1 MNILCFG
8 ISHQTANV
16 EVRERFAI
24 PDSALADSLTRL
36 AQVPSV
42 QESVLL
48 STCNR
53 TEFYI
58 VTQDSQL
65 AIEPLF
71 HDFYGPV
78 EANEL
83 QHLFRLQ
90 ALPSIRHLFR
100 VASGLE
106 SMVLGETE
114 IFGQVKRAYESAT
127 RSGTTGRILNRLFQR
142 AFHVGKHVR
151 SATAITRGCVSVGSV
166 AVDLAQ
172 QIFGELDGRKIMI
185 LGAGETSERTAWSF
199 QSRGARQLFVSNRS
213 FERAT
218 ELAEAIGG
226 RAIRFDDWEDEF
238 RDLDILVSST
248 SAPHAIVTRA
258 KLEPMLRMRRDRPL
272 FIIDLAMPR
281 DVDPAVHEMDGVY
294 VYDLD
299 SLRAI
304 AGRTLEAR
312 KKEAEACDGL
322 IEKHV
327 HDFETWLNRIAERR
341 LHRRQSSARERERR
355 HSSGPAAAGWHWPRP
370 NWSNRRWNVSRRDR
384 KSFVRIIRTTGDR
397 RLDISLSQPGPKI
410 AKGLFTKELEEALLS
425 QEIDVAVHSLKDL
438 PTELPPELNVSCDLA
453 AARSGGCLDLEV
465 CEIPE
470 RNPCRRTCRD
480 QQPSPGSPDCWPFA
494 RICAFPTS
502 AAMSLPGSRNF

>member
-1 MNILCFG
+1 MNIFCFG

-24 PDSALADSLTRL
+24 PDSALADSLNRL
-36 AQVPSV
+36 ARISSI
-42 QESVLL
+42 QEGVVL

-53 TEFYI
+53 TELYI

-78 EANEL
+78 EGNEI

-90 ALPSIRHLFR
+90 ALASIRHLFR

-114 IFGQVKRAYESAT
+114 IFGQVKRAYEAAA
-127 RSGTTGRILNRLFQR
+127 RSGTTGRILNRLFQK

-151 SATAITRGCVSVGSV
+151 SATAITRGYVSVGSV

-172 QIFGELDGRKIMI
+172 QIFGELEGRRIMI

-218 ELAEAIGG
+218 QLAEAIGG
-226 RAIRFDDWEDEF
+226 RAIRFDDWEEEF

-281 DVDPAVHEMDGVY
+281 DVDPSVHDMDGVY

-312 KKEAEACDGL
+312 KKEAEACDDL

-327 HDFETWLNRIAERR
+327 HDFEAWLNRIADK
-341 LHRRQSSARERERR
+341 AIA
-355 HSSGPAAAGWHWPRP
+355 PAAIECPR
-370 NWSNRRWNVSRRDR
+370 
-384 KSFVRIIRTTGDR
+384 T
-397 RLDISLSQPGPKI
+397 
-410 AKGLFTKELEEALLS
+410 
-425 QEIDVAVHSLKDL
+425 
-438 PTELPPELNVSCDLA
+438 
-453 AARSGGCLDLEV
+453 
-465 CEIPE
+465 
-470 RNPCRRTCRD
+470 
-480 QQPSPGSPDCWPFA
+480 
-494 RICAFPTS
+494 
-502 AAMSLPGSRNF
+502 

>member
-24 PDSALADSLTRL
+24 PDSALAYSLARL
-36 AQVPSV
+36 AQIRNV

-58 VTQDSQL
+58 VTMDSQL

-78 EANEL
+78 DVGEF

-90 ALPSIRHLFR
+90 AVPSIRHLFR

-106 SMVLGETE
+106 SMVVGETE
-114 IFGQVKRAYESAT
+114 IFGQVKRAYEAAA
-127 RSGTTGRILNRLFQR
+127 RSGTTGRILNRLFQK

-151 SATAITRGCVSVGSV
+151 SSTAITRGSVSVGSV
-166 AVDLAQ
+166 AVDLAK

-185 LGAGETSERTAWSF
+185 LGAGETSERTARSLH
-199 QSRGARQLFVSNRS
+199 SRGARQLFVSNRS
-213 FERAT
+213 FERAAG
-218 ELAEAIGG
+218 LAEAIGG
-226 RAIRFDDWEDEF
+226 RAIRFDDWEEEF

-258 KLEPMLRMRRDRPL
+258 KLEPILRVRRDRPL

-299 SLRAI
+299 SLQAI
-304 AGRTLEAR
+304 AQQTLETR

-322 IEKHV
+322 IEKYV
-327 HDFETWLNRIAERR
+327 QDFESWLNRIAD
-341 LHRRQSSARERERR
+341 
-355 HSSGPAAAGWHWPRP
+355 GTIAAAA
-370 NWSNRRWNVSRRDR
+370 
-384 KSFVRIIRTTGDR
+384 I
-397 RLDISLSQPGPKI
+397 
-410 AKGLFTKELEEALLS
+410 E
-425 QEIDVAVHSLKDL
+425 
-438 PTELPPELNVSCDLA
+438 
-453 AARSGGCLDLEV
+453 
-465 CEIPE
+465 
-470 RNPCRRTCRD
+470 CRRT
-480 QQPSPGSPDCWPFA
+480 
-494 RICAFPTS
+494 
-502 AAMSLPGSRNF
+502 

>member
-1 MNILCFG
+1 
-8 ISHQTANV
+8 
-16 EVRERFAI
+16 
-24 PDSALADSLTRL
+24 
-36 AQVPSV
+36 
-42 QESVLL
+42 VLL

-58 VTQDSQL
+58 VSPNSQL

-71 HDFYGPV
+71 QDFYGSLEV
-78 EANEL
+78 SEF
-83 QHLFRLQ
+83 QHLFRLPDV
-90 ALPSIRHLFR
+90 PSIRHLFR

-114 IFGQVKRAYESAT
+114 IFGQVKRAYEAAA
-127 RSGTTGRILNRLFQR
+127 RSGTTGRILNRLFQK

-151 SATAITRGCVSVGSV
+151 SATAITRGSVSVGSV
-166 AVDLAQ
+166 AVDLAM
-172 QIFGELDGRKIMI
+172 QIFGELEGRKIMI

-199 QSRGARQLFVSNRS
+199 QSHGAKQLFVSNRS
-213 FERAT
+213 LERAT

-258 KLEPMLRMRRDRPL
+258 KLEPVIKTRRDRPL

-304 AGRTLEAR
+304 AGRTLETR
-312 KKEAEACDGL
+312 KKETEACDGL

-327 HDFETWLNRIAERR
+327 HDFEVWLNRIADGAVAPTAIEC
-341 LHRRQSSARERERR
+341 
-355 HSSGPAAAGWHWPRP
+355 PR
-370 NWSNRRWNVSRRDR
+370 
-384 KSFVRIIRTTGDR
+384 T
-397 RLDISLSQPGPKI
+397 
-410 AKGLFTKELEEALLS
+410 
-425 QEIDVAVHSLKDL
+425 
-438 PTELPPELNVSCDLA
+438 
-453 AARSGGCLDLEV
+453 
-465 CEIPE
+465 
-470 RNPCRRTCRD
+470 
-480 QQPSPGSPDCWPFA
+480 
-494 RICAFPTS
+494 
-502 AAMSLPGSRNF
+502 

>member
-36 AQVPSV
+36 ARVPNV

-78 EANEL
+78 EVSEF
-83 QHLFRLQ
+83 QHLFRLP
-90 ALPSIRHLFR
+90 AIPSIRHLFR

-114 IFGQVKRAYESAT
+114 IFGQVKRAYEAAV
-127 RSGTTGRILNRLFQR
+127 RSGTTGRILNRLFQK

-151 SATAITRGCVSVGSV
+151 STTAITRGSVSVGSV
-166 AVDLAQ
+166 AVDLAR
-172 QIFGELDGRKIMI
+172 QIFGDLDGRKIMI

-199 QSRGARQLFVSNRS
+199 RSHGARQLFVSNRS

-218 ELAEAIGG
+218 ELAESIGG
-226 RAIRFDDWEDEF
+226 RAIRFDDWEEEF

-258 KLEPMLRMRRDRPL
+258 KLEPVLRMRRDRPL

-281 DVDPAVHEMDGVY
+281 DIDPGVNEMDGVY

-299 SLRAI
+299 SLQAI
-304 AGRTLEAR
+304 AERTLETR
-312 KKEAEACDGL
+312 KKEAEASDGL
-322 IEKHV
+322 IDKHV
-327 HDFETWLNRIAERR
+327 QDFEIWFNRMADGVIA
-341 LHRRQSSARERERR
+341 
-355 HSSGPAAAGWHWPRP
+355 PAA
-370 NWSNRRWNVSRRDR
+370 
-384 KSFVRIIRTTGDR
+384 I
-397 RLDISLSQPGPKI
+397 
-410 AKGLFTKELEEALLS
+410 E
-425 QEIDVAVHSLKDL
+425 
-438 PTELPPELNVSCDLA
+438 
-453 AARSGGCLDLEV
+453 
-465 CEIPE
+465 
-470 RNPCRRTCRD
+470 CRRT
-480 QQPSPGSPDCWPFA
+480 
-494 RICAFPTS
+494 
-502 AAMSLPGSRNF
+502 

>member
-1 MNILCFG
+1 MNIFCFG

-24 PDSALADSLTRL
+24 PDSALPDSLARL
-36 AQVPSV
+36 ARISGV
-42 QESVLL
+42 QEGVVL

-53 TEFYI
+53 TEFYV
-58 VTQDSQL
+58 VTEDLQL
-65 AIEPLF
+65 ATEPLF

-78 EANEL
+78 QSSEI

-114 IFGQVKRAYESAT
+114 IFGQVKRAYEAAT
-127 RSGTTGRILNRLFQR
+127 RSGTTGRILNRLFQK

-172 QIFGELDGRKIMI
+172 QIFGELEGRRIMI

-218 ELAEAIGG
+218 QLAEAIGG
-226 RAIRFDDWEDEF
+226 RAIRFDDWEEEF

-248 SAPHAIVTRA
+248 SAPHAIVTKA

-281 DVDPAVHEMDGVY
+281 DVDPAVHDMDGVY

-312 KKEAEACDGL
+312 KKEAEACDDL

-327 HDFETWLNRIAERR
+327 LDFETWLNRIADKVI
-341 LHRRQSSARERERR
+341 A
-355 HSSGPAAAGWHWPRP
+355 PAAIECPR
-370 NWSNRRWNVSRRDR
+370 
-384 KSFVRIIRTTGDR
+384 T
-397 RLDISLSQPGPKI
+397 
-410 AKGLFTKELEEALLS
+410 
-425 QEIDVAVHSLKDL
+425 
-438 PTELPPELNVSCDLA
+438 
-453 AARSGGCLDLEV
+453 
-465 CEIPE
+465 
-470 RNPCRRTCRD
+470 
-480 QQPSPGSPDCWPFA
+480 
-494 RICAFPTS
+494 
-502 AAMSLPGSRNF
+502 

>member
-1 MNILCFG
+1 MNIFCFG

-36 AQVPSV
+36 ARISSV
-42 QESVLL
+42 REGVVL

-71 HDFYGPV
+71 HDFYGSV
-78 EANEL
+78 EGNEI

-114 IFGQVKRAYESAT
+114 IFGQVKRAYEAAT
-127 RSGTTGRILNRLFQR
+127 RSGTTGRILNRLFQK

-172 QIFGELDGRKIMI
+172 QIFGELEGRRIMI

-213 FERAT
+213 YERAT
-218 ELAEAIGG
+218 QLAEAIGG
-226 RAIRFDDWEDEF
+226 RAIRFDDWEEEF

-258 KLEPMLRMRRDRPL
+258 KLEPMLRTRRDRPL

-281 DVDPAVHEMDGVY
+281 DVDPAVHDMDGVY

-312 KKEAEACDGL
+312 KKEAEACDDL

-327 HDFETWLNRIAERR
+327 HDFEAWLNRIADK
-341 LHRRQSSARERERR
+341 AIA
-355 HSSGPAAAGWHWPRP
+355 PAAIECPR
-370 NWSNRRWNVSRRDR
+370 
-384 KSFVRIIRTTGDR
+384 T
-397 RLDISLSQPGPKI
+397 
-410 AKGLFTKELEEALLS
+410 
-425 QEIDVAVHSLKDL
+425 
-438 PTELPPELNVSCDLA
+438 
-453 AARSGGCLDLEV
+453 
-465 CEIPE
+465 
-470 RNPCRRTCRD
+470 
-480 QQPSPGSPDCWPFA
+480 
-494 RICAFPTS
+494 
-502 AAMSLPGSRNF
+502 

>member
-1 MNILCFG
+1 MNIFCFG

-24 PDSALADSLTRL
+24 PDSALADSQNPL
-36 AQVPSV
+36 AQVPNIH
-42 QESVLL
+42 ESVLL

-58 VTQDSQL
+58 ATPDSQL
-65 AIEPLF
+65 AVEPLF
-71 HDFYGPV
+71 HDFYGPLDV
-78 EANEL
+78 SES
-83 QHLFRLQ
+83 QHLFRLPT
-90 ALPSIRHLFR
+90 LPSVRHLYR

-114 IFGQVKRAYESAT
+114 IFGQVKRAYETAT
-127 RSGTTGRILNRLFQR
+127 RSRTTGRILNRLFQR

-151 SATAITRGCVSVGSV
+151 SATAITRGSVSVGSV
-166 AVDLAQ
+166 AVDLAM
-172 QIFGELDGRKIMI
+172 QIFGELEGRKIMI

-199 QSRGARQLFVSNRS
+199 QSHGAKQLFVSNRS
-213 FERAT
+213 LERAT

-226 RAIRFDDWEDEF
+226 RPIRFDDWEDEF

-258 KLEPMLRMRRDRPL
+258 KLEPVLKTRRDRPL

-304 AGRTLEAR
+304 AGRTLETRR
-312 KKEAEACDGL
+312 KESEACAGL

-327 HDFETWLNRIAERR
+327 NGFEGWLNRITEGAV
-341 LHRRQSSARERERR
+341 A
-355 HSSGPAAAGWHWPRP
+355 PAPIECPR
-370 NWSNRRWNVSRRDR
+370 
-384 KSFVRIIRTTGDR
+384 T
-397 RLDISLSQPGPKI
+397 
-410 AKGLFTKELEEALLS
+410 
-425 QEIDVAVHSLKDL
+425 
-438 PTELPPELNVSCDLA
+438 
-453 AARSGGCLDLEV
+453 
-465 CEIPE
+465 
-470 RNPCRRTCRD
+470 
-480 QQPSPGSPDCWPFA
+480 
-494 RICAFPTS
+494 
-502 AAMSLPGSRNF
+502 

>member
-1 MNILCFG
+1 MNIFCFG

-24 PDSALADSLTRL
+24 PDSALADSLMRL
-36 AQVPSV
+36 AQISSV
-42 QESVLL
+42 DEGVLL

-58 VTQDSQL
+58 VSPDSQL
-65 AIEPLF
+65 AVEPLF

-78 EANEL
+78 ETTEF
-83 QHLFRLQ
+83 QHLFRL
-90 ALPSIRHLFR
+90 AATPTIRHLFR

-106 SMVLGETE
+106 SMVVGETE
-114 IFGQVKRAYESAT
+114 IFGQVKRAYEIAAK
-127 RSGTTGRILNRLFQR
+127 SGTTGRVLNRLFQK
-142 AFHVGKHVR
+142 AFQVGKQVR
-151 SATAITRGCVSVGSV
+151 SSTALTRGSVSVGSV

-172 QIFGELDGRKIMI
+172 QIFGNLAGSKIMV
-185 LGAGETSERTAWSF
+185 LGAGETSERMARSF

-213 FERAT
+213 YDKAVA
-218 ELAEAIGG
+218 LAEAMGG

-258 KLEPMLRMRRDRPL
+258 KLEPVIKTRRDRPL

-304 AGRTLEAR
+304 AGRTLETR
-312 KKEAEACDGL
+312 KKETEACDSL

-327 HDFETWLNRIAERR
+327 CDFEGWLNRVSERVI
-341 LHRRQSSARERERR
+341 SSAAIER
-355 HSSGPAAAGWHWPRP
+355 PQ
-370 NWSNRRWNVSRRDR
+370 
-384 KSFVRIIRTTGDR
+384 T
-397 RLDISLSQPGPKI
+397 
-410 AKGLFTKELEEALLS
+410 
-425 QEIDVAVHSLKDL
+425 
-438 PTELPPELNVSCDLA
+438 
-453 AARSGGCLDLEV
+453 
-465 CEIPE
+465 
-470 RNPCRRTCRD
+470 
-480 QQPSPGSPDCWPFA
+480 
-494 RICAFPTS
+494 
-502 AAMSLPGSRNF
+502 